1 MVRLVDTRP
10 RTALR
15 SSSTVSSSPCPRHRT
30 LITGLGAR
38 GQREPVGRPH
48 PALQLGV
55 VRAELR
61 GQVVAPAHLFRL
73 GADVYAPGEEL
84 TSETTMSPSE
94 PEPSNIALVLGQLLQ
109 RVSPAERALLIA
121 LAERLAADRYRGWA
135 CEVGDP
141 ACASQL
147 LACAEREEEIAR
159 RVQALQPDAA
169 TIQRDILARNPDL
182 EDINRSI
189 FAGRPLDKQFALQ
202 AQGER
207 LGAATWRS
215 FAGREEDMRARD
227 TFLGCAKLEE
237 ENAGCL
243 EALLGGGG

>member
-1 MVRLVDTRP
+1 VDTRP
-10 RTALR
+10 RTTLR

-30 LITGLGAR
+30 LITGSAHTASESPSVAPT
-38 GQREPVGRPH
+38 QRSSS
-48 PALQLGV
+48 ASF
-55 VRAELR
+55 RAELR

-94 PEPSNIALVLGQLLQ
+94 PEPSNIALILGQLLQ

-141 ACASQL
+141 ARASLL

-159 RVQALQPDAA
+159 RVQALHPDAA

-189 FAGRPLDKQFALQ
+189 FAGRPLDQQFALQ

-227 TFLGCAKLEE
+227 TFLGCANLEE